1 MSTLEVSNLNDGT
14 KTVAT
19 TFVTNGSAK
28 GYVHFNGG
36 AVSGSVSIYESFN
49 KSSITDNGTA
59 DYTVT
64 ATNAMNTTQYIV
76 TASAN
81 ANVSGFGGLRSSS
94 ATASLTSTTEQYYG
108 STNGNFVELNF
119 LMSATHGDLA

>member
-1 MSTLEVSNLNDGT
+1 MSEIRVTTVSDTAGTGPVTLT
-14 KTVAT
+14 KQ
-19 TFVTNGSAK
+19 SASK
-28 GYVHFNGG
+28 SYVHFNGG
-36 AVSGSVSIYESFN
+36 GVSGSVSIYESFN

-76 TASAN
+76 TVSSN
-81 ANVSGFGGLRSSS
+81 ANVSGYGGLRSSS